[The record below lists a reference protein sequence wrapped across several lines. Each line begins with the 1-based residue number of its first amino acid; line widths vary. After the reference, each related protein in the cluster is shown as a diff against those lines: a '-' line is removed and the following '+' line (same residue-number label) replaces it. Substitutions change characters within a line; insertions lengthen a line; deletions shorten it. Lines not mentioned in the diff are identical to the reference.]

1 MYSAL
6 YLMETLVLVGCIFLC
21 TPLIRRYGKRNT
33 ALAGAAVALIG
44 QIIFVMNPY
53 SFSWMVM
60 SCIIRAIGLA
70 PLNAGVFGMIGDVV
84 EYGQWKTHLRQ
95 ESMIFAGGSI
105 GTKVGSGVASA
116 AMTGLLAAA
125 GYVSSAGGAAVQPQ
139 TALDMIVNIYK
150 FGPMIVA
157 GAAVVTL
164 SLYHLDK
171 KYNSIMEE
179 LTKREAAGVL

>member
-1 MYSAL
+1 
-6 YLMETLVLVGCIFLC
+6 
-21 TPLIRRYGKRNT
+21 
-33 ALAGAAVALIG
+33 
-44 QIIFVMNPY
+44 
-53 SFSWMVM
+53 M
-60 SCIIRAIGLA
+60 SCIVRAIGLA

-116 AMTGLLAAA
+116 AMTGFLAAA
-125 GYVSSAGGAAVQPQ
+125 GYVSSAGGTAVQPQ
-139 TALDMIVNIYK
+139 AALDMIVNIYK
-150 FGPMIVA
+150 YGPMIVA

-171 KYNSIMEE
+171 QYSSIMEE
-179 LTKREAAGVL
+179 LTRREAAGVL